1 VNNNVVDIPVWVNS
15 GNMKVTIKIWDHD
28 GGSGDDAVC
37 IVSAWV
43 DPLNLGN
50 HSLFDNG
57 NDADCVISWTM
68 QE

>member
-28 GGSGDDAVC
+28 ANPDDAVC

-43 DPLNLGN
+43 NPLDFGN

-57 NDADCVISWTM
+57 NDADCIIRWTM